1 MNDEKREQV
10 RKQRRPPKP
19 RLTTDDIMMQL
30 IWLELVGTDVEDLHE
45 SIGLFRKAFG
55 CG

>member
-1 MNDEKREQV
+1 MNDVKREQTSKK
-10 RKQRRPPKP
+10 RKPPGTYL
-19 RLTTDDIMMQL
+19 RAIDIQLHL
-30 IWLELVGTDVEDLHE
+30 IWLALVGTDVEDLHE